1 MSMFTELYQLAL
13 GATLTMT
20 VSADEKQ
27 GKLTINVIPKP
38 KAESGEAA
46 LSTPLT
52 LTAAPGEFD
61 AEFIAALAGFR
72 VAHTSLAQQAL
83 VTKELLDAA
92 KSASAKK
99 GTDAVARAA
108 AKTPTPLSK
117 PPRAAQD
124 DDEADTE
131 ADEADVRSGDGEAPA
146 SSAAAATPQ
155 GGEPQLFG

>member
-38 KAESGEAA
+38 KAESGETA

-52 LTAAPGEFD
+52 LTAPPEEFD
-61 AEFIAALAGFR
+61 VDFVTALAGFR
-72 VAHTSLAQQAL
+72 VAHTSLAEQAL

-99 GTDAVARAA
+99 GTGAVARAS
-108 AKTPTPLSK
+108 AKTPTPPSK
-117 PPRAAQD
+117 PAPAAQD
-124 DDEADTE
+124 DEVDTD
-131 ADEADVRSGDGEAPA
+131 ADEADEPSGAGEATS

-155 GGEPQLFG
+155 GVEPQLFG

>member
-52 LTAAPGEFD
+52 LIAAPEEFD
-61 AEFIAALAGFR
+61 ADFVAALAGFR

>member
-27 GKLTINVIPKP
+27 RKLTINVIPKP
-38 KAESGEAA
+38 KTESGEAA

-52 LTAAPGEFD
+52 LTAPPEEFD
-61 AEFIAALAGFR
+61 ADFVTALAGFR

-99 GTDAVARAA
+99 GTGAVARAS
-108 AKTPTPLSK
+108 AKTPTPPSK
-117 PPRAAQD
+117 PTPAVQ
-124 DDEADTE
+124 DDEAHTD
-131 ADEADVRSGDGEAPA
+131 ADEGDEGSDTGEAPA
-146 SSAAAATPQ
+146 SSAAAAAPQ

>member
-52 LTAAPGEFD
+52 LTAAPEEFD
-61 AEFIAALAGFR
+61 ADFVAALAGFR

-92 KSASAKK
+92 KNASAKK
-99 GTDAVARAA
+99 GTGAVARAA

-124 DDEADTE
+124 DDEADIE
-131 ADEADVRSGDGEAPA
+131 ADEADVRSGDGEVPA

>member
-1 MSMFTELYQLAL
+1 MSMFRELFQLAL

-52 LTAAPGEFD
+52 LTAVPEEFD
-61 AEFIAALAGFR
+61 ADFVTALSGFR

-92 KSASAKK
+92 KSASARK
-99 GTDAVARAA
+99 GTGAVARAS
-108 AKTPTPLSK
+108 AKTPTPPSK
-117 PPRAAQD
+117 PARAAQ

-131 ADEADVRSGDGEAPA
+131 GDEADERSGAGEAPA

-155 GGEPQLFG
+155 GDDPQLFG

>member
-52 LTAAPGEFD
+52 LTAAPEEFD
-61 AEFIAALAGFR
+61 ADFVTALAGFR

-99 GTDAVARAA
+99 GTGAVARAS
-108 AKTPTPLSK
+108 AKTPTPPSK
-117 PPRAAQD
+117 PALAAQD
-124 DDEADTE
+124 DEADID
-131 ADEADVRSGDGEAPA
+131 ADEADEPSGAGEATS

>member
-52 LTAAPGEFD
+52 LTAAPEEFD
-61 AEFIAALAGFR
+61 ADFVAALAGFR

-92 KSASAKK
+92 KSASARK
-99 GTDAVARAA
+99 GTGAVARAA